1 MIPTESNSDEV
12 WMERALALAEA
23 SVGLASPNPA
33 TGCVL
38 VKNGAVI
45 GEGFHSYADKDHAEI
60 VALKQAGAE
69 ARGAT
74 AYVTL
79 EPCSHHGR
87 TPPCADAL
95 IKAGVAR
102 VVTAAR
108 DPNPQVSGRGLD
120 RLQAAGVSL
129 TIGVKEAAARRL
141 NEAFAKFIRT
151 HRPFVT
157 MKAGMTLDGRIAPPP
172 SKDHVPSGST
182 HWITGDRSREK
193 VQELRHAA
201 DAILTGIGTILSDD
215 PLLTDRSGRQRRRP
229 FLRVVLDSSL
239 RLSVD
244 SQLVRTAS
252 QDVLVFHARPAAQR
266 AKALEERGV
275 RVERLAPDPLTGHV
289 PMRAVMERLAEME
302 MVSVML
308 EGGSQINASALAARI
323 VDKLFLFYAPAIYGD
338 AAVPVVR
345 SLEPNTYF
353 STRLGSYQLHELGE
367 DFAVEGYIHNP
378 WESA

>member
-1 MIPTESNSDEV
+1 MAATESNSDEV

-23 SVGLASPNPA
+23 SIGLASPNPV

-38 VKNGAVI
+38 VKDGSVI
-45 GEGFHSYADKDHAEI
+45 GEGFHSYADKNHAEI

-69 ARGAT
+69 ARGST

-157 MKAGMTLDGRIAPPP
+157 LKAGMTLDGRIAPPP
-172 SKDHVPSGST
+172 TKDHIPSGST
-182 HWITGDRSREK
+182 HWITGDRSREV

-201 DAILTGIGTILSDD
+201 DAILTGIGTILNDD

-229 FLRVVLDSSL
+229 FLRVVLDSTL
-239 RLSVD
+239 RLSVE

-252 QDVLVFHARPAAQR
+252 QDVLVFHTQPSARQ

-275 RVERLAPDPLTGHV
+275 RVERLEPDPITGRV
-289 PMRAVMERLAEME
+289 PMRAVMERLADME
-302 MVSVML
+302 MLSVML
-308 EGGSQINASALAARI
+308 EGGPQINASALAAQI
-323 VDKLFLFYAPAIYGD
+323 VDKLYLFYAPAIYGD

-353 STRLGSYQLHELGE
+353 ATRLGSYQLHELGE

>member
-1 MIPTESNSDEV
+1 MAPTESTADEL
-12 WMERALALAEA
+12 WMERALGLAEA
-23 SVGLASPNPA
+23 SIGLASPNPV

-38 VKNGAVI
+38 VKDGNVI

-60 VALKQAGAE
+60 VALKQAGAA
-69 ARGAT
+69 ARGST
-74 AYVTL
+74 CYVTL

-172 SKDHVPSGST
+172 TKDHIPSGST
-182 HWITGDRSREK
+182 HWITGDRSREV

-201 DAILTGIGTILSDD
+201 DAILTGIGTILNDD

-229 FLRVVLDSSL
+229 FLRVVLDS
-239 RLSVD
+239 V
-244 SQLVRTAS
+244 
-252 QDVLVFHARPAAQR
+252 AA
-266 AKALEERGV
+266 
-275 RVERLAPDPLTGHV
+275 
-289 PMRAVMERLAEME
+289 
-302 MVSVML
+302 
-308 EGGSQINASALAARI
+308 
-323 VDKLFLFYAPAIYGD
+323 
-338 AAVPVVR
+338 PV
-345 SLEPNTYF
+345 
-353 STRLGSYQLHELGE
+353 G
-367 DFAVEGYIHNP
+367 
-378 WESA
+378 

>member
-1 MIPTESNSDEV
+1 MAPTESTADEL
-12 WMERALALAEA
+12 WMERALGLAEA
-23 SVGLASPNPA
+23 SIGLASPNPV

-38 VKNGAVI
+38 VKNGNVI

-60 VALKQAGAE
+60 VALKQAGTK
-69 ARGAT
+69 ARGST

-157 MKAGMTLDGRIAPPP
+157 LKAGMTLDGRIAPPP
-172 SKDHVPSGST
+172 TKDHIPSGST
-182 HWITGDRSREK
+182 HWITGDRSREV

-201 DAILTGIGTILSDD
+201 DAILTGIGTVLNDD
-215 PLLTDRSGRQRRRP
+215 PLLTDRSGRMRRRP

-239 RLSVD
+239 RLSVE

-252 QDVLVFHARPAAQR
+252 QDVLVFHTQPSARQ

-275 RVERLAPDPLTGHV
+275 HVERLDPDPATGRV
-289 PMRAVMERLAEME
+289 PLRAVMERLADME
-302 MVSVML
+302 MLSVML
-308 EGGSQINASALAARI
+308 EGGSQINASALAAQI
-323 VDKLFLFYAPAIYGD
+323 VDKLYLFYAPAIYGD

-353 STRLGSYQLHELGE
+353 ATRLTSYNLHELGE
-367 DFAVEGYIHNP
+367 DFAVEGYLHNP